1 MFAYTKLL
9 AGPSNN
15 SKTNAARVLHS
26 AELRQKTSSSA
37 DGAETDL
44 S

>member
-1 MFAYTKLL
+1 MEVSTAK
-9 AGPSNN
+9 G
-15 SKTNAARVLHS
+15 TNTAISLRR